1 MPPSTI
7 TPARPLMA
15 PPLLLALRLAFGL
28 LTLVA
33 IGWQLSIHLSH
44 GYNVLNFFSYF
55 TNLSNVFAAVV
66 LLLGAYHLRAAGTTQ
81 NEALRAASVVNMVV
95 VGVVFAVLLRDVDLG
110 SLLPWINFVLHT
122 LMPCVVVAD
131 WLLQPPRAKLGAR
144 QLLLALIFPALY
156 LVYVLVRGSSIGWYP
171 YPFLNPALVGGY
183 GGVAAYAAGITAT
196 FVAVA
201 WLVRVV
207 GNKRAIN
214 QQFN

>member
-1 MPPSTI
+1 
-7 TPARPLMA
+7 MA
-15 PPLLLALRLAFGL
+15 PPLLLALRLAFGV
-28 LTLVA
+28 LTLIA

-44 GYNVLNFFSYF
+44 GYDVLNFFSYF
-55 TNLSNVFAAVV
+55 TNLSNLFAAVV
-66 LLLGAYHLRAAGTTQ
+66 LLLGAYHLGVKSTAQ
-81 NEALRAASVVNMVV
+81 NEALRAASVANMVV

-144 QLLLALIFPALY
+144 QLLLALVFPAVY
-156 LVYVLVRGSSIGWYP
+156 LLYVLVRGSSIGWYP

-183 GGVAAYAAGITAT
+183 AGVAAYAAGLTAT

-201 WLVRVV
+201 CLVMAV
-207 GNKRAIN
+207 GNKRTLSQEPA
-214 QQFN
+214 